1 MMRFNNYLNQIA
13 STNSISELRELAQK
27 IYNDKDLSPAQRKSL
42 FEVYRQKL
50 QLLYREKVD
59 NSQNK
64 IFKNLYWL
72 IKKHPCPEVGM
83 LIYELKDTDLLDKEE
98 RQILFEEYERKK
110 YLIEEK
116 SAEEENKDNNQDN
129 NQEAEP
135 AESNNNNTEDNDD
148 IPDF

>member
-1 MMRFNNYLNQIA
+1 MKKFNNYLNKIA
-13 STNSISELRELAQK
+13 DINSITQLRELAQQ
-27 IYNDKDLSPAQRKSL
+27 IYNDKDLSPTQRKSL
-42 FEVYRQKL
+42 FEVYKQKL
-50 QLLYREKVD
+50 QLLYRENVD

-98 RQILFEEYERKK
+98 RQILFEEYEKKK
-110 YLIEEK
+110 YLISEEEK
-116 SAEEENKDNNQDN
+116 EENKDNNQE
-129 NQEAEP
+129 EAEP